1 MYAPRPGITLIGI
14 SVYGIVGGHG
24 DVAVDQ
30 LPLTVPVFQI
40 LLSLVDQDFHGYAL
54 IRDIEQRTGGEV
66 RLTASTFMARSPAC
80 LMPCCI
86 EELDAEPGLER
97 RRRYRLT
104 RLGRSLIRREAE
116 RLERAAG
123 WARDKRLLS
132 HGRR

>member
-1 MYAPRPGITLIGI
+1 MATSPI
-14 SVYGIVGGHG
+14 
-24 DVAVDQ
+24 DQ

-40 LLSLVDQDFHGYAL
+40 LLSLVDQDLHGYAV

-66 RLTASTFMARSPAC
+66 RLTASTLYGAIARLLDAS
-80 LMPCCI
+80 LI

>member
-1 MYAPRPGITLIGI
+1 MATSPI
-14 SVYGIVGGHG
+14 
-24 DVAVDQ
+24 DQ

-40 LLSLVDQDFHGYAL
+40 LLSLVDQDLHGYAL

-66 RLTASTFMARSPAC
+66 CLTASTLYGAIARLLDAS
-80 LMPCCI
+80 LI

-123 WARDKRLLS
+123 WARDKRLLA